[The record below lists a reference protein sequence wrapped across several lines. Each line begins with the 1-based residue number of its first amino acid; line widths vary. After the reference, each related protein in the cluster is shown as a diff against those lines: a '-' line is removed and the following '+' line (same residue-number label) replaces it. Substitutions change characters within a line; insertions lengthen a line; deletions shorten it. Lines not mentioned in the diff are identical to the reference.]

1 MQRNFR
7 FLLLTTFEPR
17 SSRVLSKVHALF
29 KNFQPTT
36 YPKFNE
42 TVVEAPLFLHNYQ
55 LVDPTSRKKLKSFGP
70 ILKKLFRFK
79 GCPNTFVSYC
89 ICLSGWIDRPT
100 RPTIDFLPLSALSLV
115 FSERSVFL
123 SRPRPCTE
131 APVLYSIIYFRTISI
146 TFQ

>member
-1 MQRNFR
+1 MQCNYR
-7 FLLLTTFEPR
+7 FLFLTTFEPR
-17 SSRVLSKVHALF
+17 SSHVSDKVHALF
-29 KNFQPTT
+29 KDFHPTT

-42 TVVEAPLFLHNYQ
+42 TVVPLFLHNYQ
-55 LVDPTSRKKLKSFGP
+55 LADLTSRKKLKSFGP

-89 ICLSGWIDRPT
+89 VCLSGWIDRPT